1 MKTRHVLLAFTFVVL
16 TIFLIIVVSSRSS
29 EMSRL
34 YPDDVVVDAGMLQTT
49 QEPQVSADPNIDVNP
64 APEDTNRPQDT
75 KPDVDIDSWE
85 YLLANS
91 EHNIGKYSPQVVAIE
106 DSAQYFDER
115 AVSALE
121 DFLNAAR
128 AAGYTP
134 YIMTA
139 YRPYS
144 TQEYN
149 YNGKASQIS
158 WPDYPDAEDYAEA
171 AKLVAPPGTS
181 DHMLKSIFARA
192 YYATR
197 WDFCGKSRKNV
208 PILRISDTNPNIS
221 GKEEN
226 HADIQ
231 PAREKRKGAG
241 HVQVHLPRHAE
252 GSQHHQELRDGHLLP
267 SEARRLHRGAYL
279 DPQKAELRSA

>member
-34 YPDDVVVDAGMLQTT
+34 YPDDVVDAGMLQTT

-115 AVSALE
+115 AVGALE

-181 DHMLKSIFARA
+181 DHQTGLAVDITDKYYSQMDASKMDQDFLAWLKDNCAEYGF
-192 YYATR
+192 
-197 WDFCGKSRKNV
+197 
-208 PILRISDTNPNIS
+208 ILRYPSSKVSITGWDEPWHFRYVGKVAAEFIMDNNLCLEQFISLY
-221 GKEEN
+221 E
-226 HADIQ
+226 
-231 PAREKRKGAG
+231 
-241 HVQVHLPRHAE
+241 
-252 GSQHHQELRDGHLLP
+252 
-267 SEARRLHRGAYL
+267 
-279 DPQKAELRSA
+279 

>member
-171 AKLVAPPGTS
+171 PSSWRPQAPATTRPASPWTSPTSTTARWTPPRWTRTSSPGSRTT
-181 DHMLKSIFARA
+181 ARSTA
-192 YYATR
+192 SSSAT
-197 WDFCGKSRKNV
+197 
-208 PILRISDTNPNIS
+208 
-221 GKEEN
+221 
-226 HADIQ
+226 
-231 PAREKRKGAG
+231 PA
-241 HVQVHLPRHAE
+241 PR
-252 GSQHHQELRDGHLLP
+252 SP
-267 SEARRLHRGAYL
+267 
-279 DPQKAELRSA
+279 

>member
-91 EHNIGKYSPQVVAIE
+91 EHNIGKYSPQVVATE

-181 DHMLKSIFARA
+181 DHQTGLAVDITDKYYSQMDASKMDQDFLAWLKDNCAEYGF
-192 YYATR
+192 
-197 WDFCGKSRKNV
+197 
-208 PILRISDTNPNIS
+208 ILRYPSSKVSITGWDEPWHFRYVGKVAAEFIMDNNLCLEQFISLY
-221 GKEEN
+221 E
-226 HADIQ
+226 
-231 PAREKRKGAG
+231 
-241 HVQVHLPRHAE
+241 
-252 GSQHHQELRDGHLLP
+252 
-267 SEARRLHRGAYL
+267 
-279 DPQKAELRSA
+279 